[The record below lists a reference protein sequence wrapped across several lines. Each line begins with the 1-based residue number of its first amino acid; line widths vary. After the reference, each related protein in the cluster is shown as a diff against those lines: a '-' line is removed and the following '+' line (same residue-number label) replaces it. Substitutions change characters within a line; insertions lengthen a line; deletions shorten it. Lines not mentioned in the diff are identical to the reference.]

1 MGARGAQEI
10 LRRHNEPSRTAAGED
25 APPASLWHAMQQRQQ
40 RASSSD
46 SEQGE
51 QGVPAK
57 PSTWLED
64 GAGSLFDSGS
74 APFRSAPWQ
83 QAHVAD
89 VAAVHSPLAQPERQT
104 LAQKLHRGQ
113 EDAGASGGAEEALA
127 GKQRH
132 SPGLGP
138 ERSEPSNSM
147 MGNLMNTMRRC
158 AKMSRS
164 AQLLSLIDAVL
175 PLLASTVIPHASEAE
190 AAACVQ
196 WHHCAWTS
204 SLILAA
210 KPEAYLAR

>member
-1 MGARGAQEI
+1 MGAHGAQEI
-10 LRRHNEPSRTAAGED
+10 LRRHNGPSRTAAGED

-51 QGVPAK
+51 QGMPAG

-74 APFRSAPWQ
+74 VPVRSAPWQ
-83 QAHVAD
+83 QARVD
-89 VAAVHSPLAQPERQT
+89 LAAVHSPLAQPERRR

-113 EDAGASGGAEEALA
+113 EDAGASGGAEETLA

-132 SPGLGP
+132 SPGLEP

-158 AKMSRS
+158 AKMSK
-164 AQLLSLIDAVL
+164 VL
-175 PLLASTVIPHASEAE
+175 NYCH
-190 AAACVQ
+190 
-196 WHHCAWTS
+196 
-204 SLILAA
+204 
-210 KPEAYLAR
+210 